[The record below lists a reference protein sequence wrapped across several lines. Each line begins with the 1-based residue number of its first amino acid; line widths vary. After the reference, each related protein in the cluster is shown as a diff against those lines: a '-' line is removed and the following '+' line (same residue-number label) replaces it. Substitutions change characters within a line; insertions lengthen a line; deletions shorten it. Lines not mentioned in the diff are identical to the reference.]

1 MSPATKNRA
10 LWIGLVAA
18 LAVVLAHLA
27 VLQYHW
33 AGEISEAASER
44 MQANL
49 ERSLM
54 DVRQDLTRDL
64 SRLCLDLQ
72 ADRDA
77 ALDAKELAAGL
88 ERWRQTDAHPDLVS
102 SVYVWEATS
111 PGQPFRRLDAQQQQ
125 FVPAEWPADLA
136 HLHEHLGHFSQAIAA
151 VHAMRGHGA
160 PPEAMLGDPHAPGGM
175 APIWLIDQNASAL
188 AHPVIRRVGPDSP
201 QQVAWLLV
209 TLDPAVLRRHIFPE
223 LAERYLSGRE
233 GLVYQVAVVAG
244 HDSGSEVLYA
254 SDPGFGEHLEKADA
268 MLNFWG
274 PPFGRPGQPM
284 AMTMMAGPPRD
295 MARHHEMHARD
306 FAGPVRLEPVR
317 GPEERDW
324 CIVVQHRKGSVEAA
338 VAGLR
343 RRNLAVSFGVLLVL
357 ALTMAIVL
365 IAAHRAQRLAQLQ
378 MDFVT
383 GVSHELRT
391 PLAVIS
397 SAAENIADGV
407 VEDKQQVARYGEAI
421 RNQAKQL
428 IHLVEQ
434 VLRFAST
441 QQPRANLTLRAVSV
455 SEALESA
462 TEATSG
468 LVSQAGMKLERRVDP
483 SVPPV
488 LADHGALS
496 QCLQNLIT
504 NAVKYGS
511 NGDWI
516 GITAGV
522 CHGPAGAEEV
532 RITVSDR
539 GPGIERDVMQHIF
552 DPFYRGPSVAGS
564 RVHGSGL
571 GLALVKR
578 FVEAMSGR
586 VTVES
591 EVGKG
596 SEFSIYLPVAGK
608 GTAQDTAAATALA
621 ASPERPR

>member
-1 MSPATKNRA
+1 MTPAAKNRV

-33 AGEISEAASER
+33 AGEVSEAASER
-44 MQANL
+44 LQANL

-54 DVRQDLTRDL
+54 DIRQDLTRDVA
-64 SRLCLDLQ
+64 RLGLDLQ
-72 ADRDA
+72 PDREA
-77 ALDAKELAAGL
+77 GLDAKELAASL

-102 SVYVWEATS
+102 NVYVWEATS

-136 HLHEHLGHFSQAIAA
+136 HLREHLSHFSQAIAA
-151 VHAMRGHGA
+151 VHAVREHGG
-160 PPEAMLGDPHAPGGM
+160 PPEVMLGDPHAPGGM
-175 APIWLIDQNASAL
+175 APIWLIDQNAYAL
-188 AHPVIRRVGPDSP
+188 AHPVIRRPGPDSP
-201 QQVAWLLV
+201 PQVAWLLV
-209 TLDPAVLRRHIFPE
+209 TMDPAVLRQHIFPE
-223 LAERYLSGRE
+223 LAERYLSGRN

-254 SDPGFGEHLEKADA
+254 SDPGFGRNLGKADA
-268 MLNFWG
+268 MLNLWG
-274 PPFGRPGQPM
+274 PPFGGPGQPM
-284 AMTMMAGPPRD
+284 AMTMMSAPPRD
-295 MARHHEMHARD
+295 MARHHEMHTRD
-306 FAGPVRLEPVR
+306 FVGPIRLEPVR
-317 GPEERDW
+317 GPEDRDW
-324 CIVVQHRKGSVEAA
+324 CIVVQHRKGSLEAA
-338 VAGLR
+338 VAGMR
-343 RRNLAVSFGVLLVL
+343 RRNLAVGFGVLLVL

-407 VEDKQQVARYGEAI
+407 VEDKQQVAKYGEAI

-428 IHLVEQ
+428 IQLVEQ

-441 QQPRANLTLRAVSV
+441 QQPRANLDLRAVPV
-455 SEALESA
+455 SEVVGSA
-462 TEATSG
+462 IEATST
-468 LVSQAGMKLERRVDP
+468 LVSQAGMILERRVDP
-483 SVPPV
+483 GSPLV
-488 LADHGALS
+488 LADAGALS

-511 NGDWI
+511 DGDWI
-516 GITAGV
+516 GITAGA
-522 CHGPAGAEEV
+522 CHGPAGTAEV
-532 RITVSDR
+532 RMSVSDHGR
-539 GPGIERDVMQHIF
+539 GIEDDVMKHIF

-608 GTAQDTAAATALA
+608 TASNETSAATAMA
-621 ASPERPR
+621 ESSERSR